1 MLLKSYLFK
10 RVTIVGVGLMGGSVG
25 LAIRKYRLAKE
36 VIGLSQKQSSLVA
49 AIKKKAID
57 TACSD
62 VPKAIRNADL
72 VILATP
78 VDSIIKLLTTI
89 SPYLRRGCVVT
100 DIGSSKVEVVSAA
113 EKVLSNNVIFIGSHP
128 LVGSEKQGV
137 EFATAELFDHSQC
150 IMTPTKKTHYS
161 AQEKVKKLW
170 TKIGSHVSILSAQE
184 HDEIMAYT
192 SHLPHLLA
200 FGLVEV
206 ISPEQLKFA
215 AKGLLDTTRIAGSS
229 PQMWNDICLS
239 NSQNVLKS
247 LDHFVKDLSI
257 LRKAIVNKDQST
269 LLEYLTRAQKK
280 RNAITVKS

>member
-1 MLLKSYLFK
+1 LKSYLFK

-25 LAIRKYRLAKE
+25 LAIRKHRLAKE
-36 VIGLSQKQSSLVA
+36 VVGLSQKQSSLVA

-62 VPKAIRNADL
+62 VSKAIRNADL

-78 VDSIIKLLTTI
+78 VDSIIKLLSTI

-100 DIGSSKVEVVSAA
+100 DIGSSKVEIVKAA
-113 EKVLSNNVIFIGSHP
+113 EKVLGNGVNFVGSHP

-150 IMTPTKKTHYS
+150 IMTPIKKTNNS
-161 AQEKVKKLW
+161 AREKVKKLW
-170 TKIGSHVSILSAQE
+170 SRVGCEVTILSAQE

-200 FGLVEV
+200 FGLTEI
-206 ISPEQLKFA
+206 ISQEHLKFA
-215 AKGLLDTTRIAGSS
+215 ARGLLDTTRIAGSS

-257 LRKAIVNKDQST
+257 LRKAIVNKDQKT
-269 LLEYLTRAQKK
+269 LLEYLTKAQEK
-280 RNAITVKS
+280 RNAIV